1 VVGTAGHHPVD
12 ARNVLDIEAVRR
24 TENPRM
30 TEQPLRA
37 VLVGA
42 GAMGRGWLQA
52 LDRCE
57 GVELAGVA
65 DIDVARA
72 EELATSLPERVP
84 TAPTL
89 ERLLAITEADFVVDV
104 TIPEAHHAVTLAA
117 LGAGLPVLGEKPLAA
132 TLPQALE
139 LVAAAEAAGTL
150 FMVSQNRRYNPHLQ
164 AFRAQTERLG
174 ELGAVTATFFK
185 APHFGGFRDEMAHP
199 LVLDMSIHTFDS
211 ARYLTGQD
219 PVAVYCDEY
228 NPPWSWYAGDAAA
241 TAVFELT
248 GGLRF
253 VYTGSWC
260 SPGQET
266 SWNSAWRV
274 SGANGTAQWDGD
286 NAPTLETIDDSDT
299 DTDEEEPMEHT
310 GLDGSLREFVHAVR
324 TGGTPMGECHDN
336 VVSLAM
342 VHAAIASANGKQR
355 VLIADVLEQART
367 EALTRATGPALD
379 VLKAWTTL
387 VPPAR

>member
-1 VVGTAGHHPVD
+1 
-12 ARNVLDIEAVRR
+12 
-24 TENPRM
+24 M
-30 TEQPLRA
+30 TDRPLRA
-37 VLVGA
+37 LLVGA
-42 GAMGRGWLQA
+42 GGMGRGWSEA
-52 LDRCE
+52 LARYE
-57 GVELAGVA
+57 AVQVVGVA
-65 DIDVARA
+65 DIDLARA
-72 EELATSLPERVP
+72 DELARTHPGEVA

-89 ERLLAITEADFVVDV
+89 ERLLSSTEADFVVDV

-117 LGAGLPVLGEKPLAA
+117 IDAGLPVLGEKPLAA

-139 LVAAAEAAGTL
+139 LVAASEAAGTL
-150 FMVSQNRRYNPHLQ
+150 FMVSQNRRYNAHLKTFKVQ
-164 AFRAQTERLG
+164 AEQLG
-174 ELGAVTATFFK
+174 DLGAVTAMFFK

-241 TAVFELT
+241 TAIFELT

-286 NAPTLETIDDSDT
+286 NEPTADGAVSDP
-299 DTDEEEPMEHT
+299 DAGEQGMEHT
-310 GLDGSLREFVHAVR
+310 GLDGSLREFVDAVR
-324 TGGTPMGECHDN
+324 TGRTPMGECHDN

-342 VHAAIASANGKQR
+342 VHAAIASAKTKQR
-355 VLIADVLEQART
+355 VEIADVLEQART
-367 EALTRATGPALD
+367 EALARATGPALD

-387 VPPAR
+387 IPPARQ

>member
-1 VVGTAGHHPVD
+1 
-12 ARNVLDIEAVRR
+12 
-24 TENPRM
+24 M
-30 TEQPLRA
+30 TDRPLRA
-37 VLVGA
+37 LLVGA
-42 GAMGRGWLQA
+42 GGMGKGWSDA
-52 LDRCE
+52 LARYDA
-57 GVELAGVA
+57 VELVGVA
-65 DIDVARA
+65 DIDTARA
-72 EELATSLPERVP
+72 EEVARSHPGDVA

-89 ERLLAITEADFVVDV
+89 ERLLSGTEADFVVDV

-117 LGAGLPVLGEKPLAA
+117 LAAGLPVLGEKPLAA
-132 TLPQALE
+132 TLAQALE

-150 FMVSQNRRYNPHLQ
+150 FMVSQNRRYNPHLEAFKAQ
-164 AFRAQTERLG
+164 ADRLG
-174 ELGAVTATFFK
+174 DLGAVTATFFK

-211 ARYLTGQD
+211 ARYLTGRD

-241 TAVFELT
+241 TAIFELT

-286 NAPTLETIDDSDT
+286 NAPTAEGADGAEGAEET
-299 DTDEEEPMEHT
+299 EQQPMEHT
-310 GLDGSLREFVHAVR
+310 GLDGSLREFVQAVR
-324 TGGTPMGECHDN
+324 TGSTPMGECHDN

-342 VHAAIASANGKQR
+342 VHAAIASAKTKQR
-355 VLIADVLEQART
+355 VEIADVLERART
-367 EALTRATGPALD
+367 EALARATGPALD

-387 VPPAR
+387 VPPSRQ